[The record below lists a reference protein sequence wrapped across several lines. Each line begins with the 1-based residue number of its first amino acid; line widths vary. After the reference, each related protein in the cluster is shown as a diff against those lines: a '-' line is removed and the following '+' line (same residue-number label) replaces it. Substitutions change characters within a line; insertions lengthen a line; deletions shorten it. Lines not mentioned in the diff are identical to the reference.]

1 MVLGESSAH
10 MLKSPGM
17 TGVGIKKKT
26 EWLITVSCAGN
37 EEERPR
43 S

>member
-1 MVLGESSAH
+1 MGESSAH

-26 EWLITVSCAGN
+26 EWLITVVLEMRRKDPEASS
-37 EEERPR
+37 R
-43 S
+43 